1 MVYISQTYI
10 AMAGRAFALALVG
23 GAATFG
29 LWYYFTASRDSRG
42 RQNQRRNSVRLSPTA
57 QALVRLGSSSSQQRS
72 LQVDTTDDND
82 ENAEKEE
89 EEEKVLEIDESGEV
103 LGALYDIAEEL
114 ARTGSN
120 FSEFQ

>member
-1 MVYISQTYI
+1 M
-10 AMAGRAFALALVG
+10 
-23 GAATFG
+23 
-29 LWYYFTASRDSRG
+29 
-42 RQNQRRNSVRLSPTA
+42 
-57 QALVRLGSSSSQQRS
+57 
-72 LQVDTTDDND
+72 DDND
-82 ENAEKEE
+82 ENAEEE

>member
-57 QALVRLGSSSSQQRS
+57 QALVRLGSSSNQRS
-72 LQVDTTDDND
+72 LQVDTMDDND
-82 ENAEKEE
+82 ENAEEE